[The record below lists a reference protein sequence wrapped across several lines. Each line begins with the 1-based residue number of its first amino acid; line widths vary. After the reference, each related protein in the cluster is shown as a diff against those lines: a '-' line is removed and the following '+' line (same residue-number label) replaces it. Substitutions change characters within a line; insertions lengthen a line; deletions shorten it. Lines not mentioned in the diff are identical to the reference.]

1 MEYMTSNKDDTYFGL
16 ALTTHRDLDLGE
28 DAVAFFQYEC
38 LLAAIAVFFCRW
50 TLAAPK
56 EPPLLRAVFALLL
69 AFLAFCKKSY
79 TLTTAVH
86 IFSYVVPLVMTSS
99 RICPKYK
106 YTKLAWIALGAALS
120 FLLSHV
126 LLSKQVWMYIIQIT
140 PAALNR
146 GLNYMFPITEIAKA
160 YNVLLHFVKPA
171 ILHKQ
176 VATLFFAT
184 FHIQV
189 GMGYLG
195 IDFLK
200 KEQARRNQLVRMDM
214 MDDAAI
220 DDNTST
226 TNGQETKDRV
236 KRKQEASR
244 RFQKGAAPFIL
255 FTAVPYMVQI
265 ILLGNINRFA
275 FLCMQNDLSR
285 AVRLVNLFEND
296 EYLIAMSNDS
306 ATSPGQYAAS
316 MDTVV
321 DTVYEL
327 FNRKLFSVPKLMLLP
342 GIMMKQ
348 PLLVAQIS
356 PFIFASDY
364 IKGRLISYM
373 TSTGERLS
381 MEAKEIRA
389 VRSKVES
396 FDMKNAELLQR
407 SGMGATQFTRRKWQ
421 ELSVKIQQKQ
431 LVSDLLKRTKGFFSF
446 IQRNFIFGVL
456 IDCALANLIAMGK
469 IVSSEIFVFSRAIE
483 DAVDLVLMKSRAES
497 ELAQMLT
504 EVDKLQQ
511 LADVWETTRER
522 TPLPCAVAPPEVA
535 RPGIVVR
542 NLHYSRGSAIVRI
555 DHVELPPGMYALTG
569 VNGSGKST
577 FFRVLMSCGSNDKT
591 IGLPDSIFLQTPSDH
606 FKEEPKDACI
616 AADEESCEVVHNDVN
631 DSDEIVPKAFIT
643 MPSSDVVEISQSFYW
658 PLYTRPID
666 WIYQCHLLEE
676 NDEAEAM
683 VRRVAEELQALEFRQ
698 ASSFAQNDD
707 GSDGNATE
715 TVDPLEASVIS
726 VMEELT
732 DVKEDWFNDLSGGQK
747 SKVEL
752 VRKVFLH
759 DRCPSVLLIDE
770 TMAPLDPN
778 SKSIVMEKLKRFCA
792 DSVVIVIYH
801 TDVRENEDG
810 ESIDC
815 VPSNDFFDENIHLVN
830 HTLVH
835 RPVC

>member
-1 MEYMTSNKDDTYFGL
+1 
-16 ALTTHRDLDLGE
+16 
-28 DAVAFFQYEC
+28 
-38 LLAAIAVFFCRW
+38 
-50 TLAAPK
+50 
-56 EPPLLRAVFALLL
+56 
-69 AFLAFCKKSY
+69 
-79 TLTTAVH
+79 
-86 IFSYVVPLVMTSS
+86 
-99 RICPKYK
+99 
-106 YTKLAWIALGAALS
+106 
-120 FLLSHV
+120 
-126 LLSKQVWMYIIQIT
+126 
-140 PAALNR
+140 
-146 GLNYMFPITEIAKA
+146 
-160 YNVLLHFVKPA
+160 
-171 ILHKQ
+171 
-176 VATLFFAT
+176 
-184 FHIQV
+184 
-189 GMGYLG
+189 
-195 IDFLK
+195 
-200 KEQARRNQLVRMDM
+200 
-214 MDDAAI
+214 
-220 DDNTST
+220 
-226 TNGQETKDRV
+226 
-236 KRKQEASR
+236 
-244 RFQKGAAPFIL
+244 
-255 FTAVPYMVQI
+255 
-265 ILLGNINRFA
+265 
-275 FLCMQNDLSR
+275 
-285 AVRLVNLFEND
+285 
-296 EYLIAMSNDS
+296 
-306 ATSPGQYAAS
+306 
-316 MDTVV
+316 
-321 DTVYEL
+321 
-327 FNRKLFSVPKLMLLP
+327 
-342 GIMMKQ
+342 
-348 PLLVAQIS
+348 
-356 PFIFASDY
+356 
-364 IKGRLISYM
+364 
-373 TSTGERLS
+373 
-381 MEAKEIRA
+381 
-389 VRSKVES
+389 VES

-759 DRCPSVLLIDE
+759 DKCPSVLLIDE